1 MEQTTVAQVLGAKN
15 SNATTSAVINTLITD
30 MIDIVDNGPG
40 QASIT
45 YPDVSNVDIALR
57 DAADT
62 LSNEKQ
68 SIGDKT
74 IDFVSKNFGTYRYNS
89 ALCRRDLRKIMTDT
103 AYDVALGTNF
113 NALYTG
119 IAYKRKQRLQ

>member
-1 MEQTTVAQVLGAKN
+1 
-15 SNATTSAVINTLITD
+15 
-30 MIDIVDNGPG
+30 MIDIVDNGPDK
-40 QASIT
+40 QVSHI
-45 YPDVSNVDIALR
+45 PDVFNVDIALR

-89 ALCRRDLRKIMTDT
+89 ALCRRDLRKIMITQHMM
-103 AYDVALGTNF
+103 L
-113 NALYTG
+113 
-119 IAYKRKQRLQ
+119 R